1 MIDQTTKDALNQHIA
16 QTLWKRGEYDINTY
30 CGSTESH
37 LELFPANVFDMT
49 PDEYK
54 ELVEKKEQEEARRKA
69 LEREQNERQLLAKM
83 KKISNIIT
91 AICCLFILW
100 FVLSWFDVVLNN
112 IRGQNYQV
120 WNLFW
125 LVFKGV

>member
-69 LEREQNERQLLAKM
+69 LEREQNERQLLAKL
-83 KKISNIIT
+83 KKKYESEEVKDIFRK
-91 AICCLFILW
+91 AEGIL
-100 FVLSWFDVVLNN
+100 LNEED
-112 IRGQNYQV
+112 
-120 WNLFW
+120 
-125 LVFKGV
+125 K